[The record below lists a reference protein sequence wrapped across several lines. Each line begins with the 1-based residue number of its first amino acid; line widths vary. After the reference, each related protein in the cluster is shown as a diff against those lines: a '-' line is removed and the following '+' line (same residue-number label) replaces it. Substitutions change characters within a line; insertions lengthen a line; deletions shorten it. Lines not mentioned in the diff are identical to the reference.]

1 MKEAVEDSLYFL
13 VSRINDIMIDD
24 LRIMSVLSA
33 QAKVAEFTPAQVKA
47 LSADAKAKYDELMK
61 MGGAKQANEKMAE
74 LVSELCGK
82 DGIVKQAADY
92 VSRKDTE
99 PTTYVGNGQNIRLS
113 AGMNVVN
120 VTDMVSNSGSDS
132 AVWNGSTFDDDLNG
146 SLSAQDIDTIAAH
159 AADKD
164 MTVGDYL
171 EANSFDFGGQTGY
184 IAASHFN
191 DYNGSKALRQHRTT
205 RG

>member
-1 MKEAVEDSLYFL
+1 
-13 VSRINDIMIDD
+13 
-24 LRIMSVLSA
+24 
-33 QAKVAEFTPAQVKA
+33 
-47 LSADAKAKYDELMK
+47 
-61 MGGAKQANEKMAE
+61 
-74 LVSELCGK
+74 
-82 DGIVKQAADY
+82 
-92 VSRKDTE
+92 
-99 PTTYVGNGQNIRLS
+99 
-113 AGMNVVN
+113 MNVVN

-171 EANSFDFGGQTGY
+171 EANGFDFGGQTGY

-191 DYNGSKALRQHRTT
+191 DYNGSKALMGYTKNEGITGAASDNVETASSRVNIIEHWHAGFGSSSSSSKLECSSSLNLIFFSRA
-205 RG
+205 